1 MIEQGVSIKTYN
13 SFGVAAEAALFAVA
27 KTIEDLQSILKDQ
40 RFASA
45 WILGGGS
52 NTLFCDTP
60 KPPIIHLAIS
70 GIEIIDE
77 QGDEVVIKAGA
88 GVNWHELVLWS
99 LEKGFGGLE
108 NLALIPGNV
117 GAAPIQNIGAYGVE
131 LQDVF
136 ESCTLVNRN
145 DQSVETYDKV
155 ACQFGYR
162 DSIFKRE
169 LKHKVVIADVSL
181 RLKKENYR
189 LNTSYGAIAQLLAS
203 KGISTPSP
211 KEIAD
216 VVIDIRT
223 TKLPD
228 PKQLGNA
235 GSFFKNPIVDRNQF
249 EQLKSSFP
257 DIPHY
262 AQPNQ
267 NYKIPAAW
275 LIEQVGLKGTREG
288 DVGTHK
294 HHALVLV
301 NYGNASGQD
310 IKVFSQMIQQAV
322 EERFD
327 IRLQPEVNFCC

>member
-1 MIEQGVSIKTYN
+1 MIKQGVSLKTYN
-13 SFGVAAEAALFAVA
+13 SFGVASEAALFAVA
-27 KTIEDLQSILKDQ
+27 KNIKDLQSILKDK
-40 RFASA
+40 RFTSA

-52 NTLFCDTP
+52 NTLFCDAP
-60 KPPIIHLAIS
+60 KPPIIYIAIS
-70 GIEIIDE
+70 GIEITE
-77 QGDEVVIKAGA
+77 EKVDEVVIKVGA
-88 GVNWHELVLWS
+88 GVNWHEFVLWS
-99 LEKGFGGLE
+99 IEKGFGGLE

-131 LQDVF
+131 LQDIF

-145 DQSVETYDKV
+145 DQRVETYDKL

-169 LKHKVVIADVSL
+169 LKHKTVITDVSL
-181 RLKKENYR
+181 RLKKENFQ

-211 KEIAD
+211 KDIAD

-235 GSFFKNPIVDRNQF
+235 GSFFKNPIVDHNQF

-262 AQPNQ
+262 AQPSR

-301 NYGNASGQD
+301 NFGNASGHD
-310 IKVFSQMIQQAV
+310 IKAFSQIVQQAV
-322 EERFD
+322 EECFG

>member
-1 MIEQGVSIKTYN
+1 MIEQGVSLRTYN
-13 SFGVAAEAALFAVA
+13 SFGVAAEATLFAVA

-70 GIEIIDE
+70 GVEITEE
-77 QGDEVVIKAGA
+77 QGDDVVIKAGA

-162 DSIFKRE
+162 DSIFKQE
-169 LKHKVVIADVSL
+169 LKNKAVITDVSF

-203 KGISTPSP
+203 KEISTPSP

-235 GSFFKNPIVDRNQF
+235 GSFFKNPIVDHVKF

-262 AQPNQ
+262 VQPNQ

-275 LIEQVGLKGTREG
+275 LIEHVGLKGTRKG

-301 NYGNASGQD
+301 NFGNASGYD
-310 IKVFSQMIQQAV
+310 IKAFSQMVQQVV
-322 EERFD
+322 EERFGVC
-327 IRLQPEVNFCC
+327 LQPEVNFCC

>member
-1 MIEQGVSIKTYN
+1 MIEQGVSLKTYN

-70 GIEIIDE
+70 GIEITEE
-77 QGDEVVIKAGA
+77 QRDEVVIKAGA

-169 LKHKVVIADVSL
+169 LKHKVVITDVSL

-189 LNTSYGAIAQLLAS
+189 LNTSYGAIAHLLTS

-235 GSFFKNPIVDRNQF
+235 GSFFKNPIVDHNQF
-249 EQLKSSFP
+249 TQLKLSFP

-262 AQPNQ
+262 TQPNQ

-294 HHALVLV
+294 NHALVLV
-301 NYGNASGQD
+301 NYGNASGHD
-310 IKVFSQMIQQAV
+310 IKVFSQMVQQAV

>member
-1 MIEQGVSIKTYN
+1 MIEKGVSLKLYN
-13 SFGVAAEAALFAVA
+13 SFGVAAKAALFAVA
-27 KTIEDLQSILKDQ
+27 KTIEDLQSILKDK

-52 NTLFCDTP
+52 NTLFCNTP

-70 GIEIIDE
+70 GVEITED

-131 LQDVF
+131 LQDIF
-136 ESCTLVNRN
+136 ESCTLVYRN
-145 DQSVETYDKV
+145 DQSKATYDKV

-169 LKHKVVIADVSL
+169 LKHKVVITDVSL
-181 RLKKENYR
+181 RLKKDNYR
-189 LNTSYGAIAQLLAS
+189 LNTSYGAIAHLLAS
-203 KGISTPSP
+203 EGISTPSP
-211 KEIAD
+211 KDIAD
-216 VVIDIRT
+216 IVIDIRT

-228 PKQLGNA
+228 PNELGNA
-235 GSFFKNPIVDRNQF
+235 GSFFKNPIIDHDQF
-249 EQLKSSFP
+249 AKLKLSFP

-275 LIEQVGLKGTREG
+275 LIEQVGLKGIREG

-301 NYGNASGQD
+301 NFGNASGHD
-310 IKVFSQMIQQAV
+310 INAFGQMIQQAV
-322 EERFD
+322 KKRFK
-327 IRLQPEVNFCC
+327 IHLQPEVNFCC

>member
-1 MIEQGVSIKTYN
+1 MIEQGVSLKTYN
-13 SFGVAAEAALFAVA
+13 SFGVAAEAALFGVA
-27 KTIEDLQSILKDQ
+27 KTIEDLQYILKDQ

-70 GIEIIDE
+70 GIKIIE
-77 QGDEVVIKAGA
+77 QQQDEVVIKAGA

-155 ACQFGYR
+155 ACKFGYR

-169 LKHKVVIADVSL
+169 LKHKVVITDVCL

-189 LNTSYGAIAQLLAS
+189 LNTSYGAIAHLLTS

-211 KEIAD
+211 KDIAD
-216 VVIDIRT
+216 IVIDIRT

>member
-1 MIEQGVSIKTYN
+1 MIEQGVSLKTYN
-13 SFGVAAEAALFAVA
+13 SFGVAAEATLFAVA
-27 KTIEDLQSILKDQ
+27 KTIKDLQSILKDK
-40 RFASA
+40 RFTSA

-60 KPPIIHLAIS
+60 KAPIIHLAIS
-70 GIEIIDE
+70 GIEITEE
-77 QGDEVVIKAGA
+77 QRDDVIIKAGA
-88 GVNWHELVLWS
+88 GVNWHKLVLWS

-145 DQSVETYDKV
+145 DRSIETYDRV

-169 LKHKVVIADVSL
+169 LKHKAVITDVSL
-181 RLKKENYR
+181 RLKKENYQ
-189 LNTSYGAIAQLLAS
+189 LNTSYGVIAQLLAS

-211 KEIAD
+211 KEIANA
-216 VVIDIRT
+216 VISIRS

-235 GSFFKNPIVDRNQF
+235 GSFFKNPIVDHDQF
-249 EQLKSSFP
+249 MQLKSSFP

-301 NYGNASGQD
+301 NYGSASGHE
-310 IKVFSQMIQQAV
+310 IKTFSQKVQQTV
-322 EERFD
+322 EERFA